1 MSNVLE
7 MKGIRKHF
15 FGVEVLHGVD
25 FCVEYG
31 KVTALL
37 GENGAGKSTLVKILM
52 GVHTASAGEIH
63 YNGAKISFQS
73 TMHALANGISM
84 IHQEIAAIPEMTVAE
99 NIFLGREP
107 SKLSYIRKKEQSRI
121 TRDLLEEL
129 GININPDTKAKN
141 LSVSEMQLMDI
152 AKAISYN
159 SNIIIMDEPTSSLT
173 NVEIKVL
180 FEAIRKLTSRG
191 VSIIYITHKL
201 EELFEIADHVTVL
214 RDGDLISSNPIST
227 ITREKIISDMVGRSL
242 DEVYP
247 VSEKEIGQTALKVSG
262 LNRKNV
268 FQDISFEIRKGEVLG
283 FAGMVGSGRTETLN
297 AIFGIDAIDDGEI
310 FLNGKKVRIDKPN
323 KAIANKIAFIPEDR
337 RTCGLNTKKTVRD
350 NICALVLSKLS
361 RGGFIT
367 KRIERNTA
375 LPMVDQLRIKI
386 ASTEQLVSSLSG
398 GNQQK
403 VVIAKWLLS
412 EPDIIFMD
420 EPTRGIDV
428 GAKHEIYK
436 LVLEL
441 AKSGKA
447 VLFVSSEMPELL
459 GVCDKIMVFRE
470 GSIASELNAK
480 EATQEMIMEIISSK
494 ITSK

>member
-25 FCVEYG
+25 FCAEYG
-31 KVTALL
+31 KVTALV

-52 GVHTASAGEIH
+52 GVHAADAGEIH
-63 YNGAKISFQS
+63 YNGAKIGFQS
-73 TMHALANGISM
+73 PIQALANGISM
-84 IHQEIAAIPEMTVAE
+84 IHQEIAAVPEMSVAE

-129 GININPDTKAKN
+129 GIKLNPDTKAKEI
-141 LSVSEMQLMDI
+141 SVSEMQLMDI

-173 NVEIKVL
+173 TVEIKVL
-180 FEAIRKLTSRG
+180 FEAIRRLTSRG

-214 RDGDLISSNPIST
+214 RDGDLISSNPIAT
-227 ITREKIISDMVGRSL
+227 TTREKIISDMVGRSM

-247 VSEKEIGQTALKVSG
+247 VSEKEIGQPVLKVSG

-268 FQDISFEIRKGEVLG
+268 FQDISFELHKGEVLG

-297 AIFGIDAIDDGEI
+297 AIFGIDAVDSGAV
-310 FLNGKKVRIDKPN
+310 FLNGEQVRIDNPK
-323 KAIANKIAFIPEDR
+323 KAIAHKIAFITEDR
-337 RTCGLNTKKTVRD
+337 RASGLNTKKTVRD
-350 NICALVLSKLS
+350 NICSLVLSKLA
-361 RGGFIT
+361 RGGFIL
-367 KRIERNTA
+367 KRKEHNMA
-375 LPMVDQLRIKI
+375 LPMVDQLKIKI
-386 ASTEQLVSSLSG
+386 VSTEQLVSSLSG

-436 LVLEL
+436 LTIAL
-441 AKSGKA
+441 AEAGKA

-459 GVCDKIMVFRE
+459 GVCDRIMVFRE
-470 GSIASELNAK
+470 GSIAGEVNAK
-480 EATQEMIMEIISSK
+480 EATQEMIMEIISK
-494 ITSK
+494 KTSE